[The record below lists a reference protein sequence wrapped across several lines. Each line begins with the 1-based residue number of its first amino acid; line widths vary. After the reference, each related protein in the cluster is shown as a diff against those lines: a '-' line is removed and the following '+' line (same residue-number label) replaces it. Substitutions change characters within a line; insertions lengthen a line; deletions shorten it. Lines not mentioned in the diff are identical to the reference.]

1 MVADLRE
8 EGKEW
13 QTHPRSE
20 RLTRQTK
27 HDEQRAIE
35 LFGGF

>member
-8 EGKEW
+8 EGKVADAS
-13 QTHPRSE
+13 QIE